1 MRREL
6 IESYYEEYQRELER
20 FLESDPEM
28 FSLEAEIHHYI
39 EILEPVL
46 RDAGQEMW
54 KALDRIISA
63 KNAMEGI
70 VAKEMYI
77 RGFLDNESV
86 GEKMNKRRYSNRRRK
101 NILRVFILLM
111 TIIITV
117 VMWRTIKIDVQI
129 GELTLPKIL
138 QSEKSFADTSGEWNL
153 ILVDRNHYI
162 PNNYQVELTEL
173 SNGKKV
179 DSRIYPELQQMF
191 NDARAEGL
199 ALFVREGY
207 RTTEE
212 QQKIMD
218 EKINEYEKQGYSAK
232 EAKKRA
238 EKYVA
243 IPDTSE
249 HQLGLSVDIN
259 ADTDKCSSEK
269 VYQWLDENAYKY
281 GFVKH
286 YPEDKTDITG
296 ISNEPWH
303 YRYVGTTVA
312 KIMKEENLCLE
323 EYLEKYK

>member
-1 MRREL
+1 
-6 IESYYEEYQRELER
+6 
-20 FLESDPEM
+20 
-28 FSLEAEIHHYI
+28 
-39 EILEPVL
+39 
-46 RDAGQEMW
+46 
-54 KALDRIISA
+54 
-63 KNAMEGI
+63 
-70 VAKEMYI
+70 
-77 RGFLDNESV
+77 
-86 GEKMNKRRYSNRRRK
+86 MNKRRYSNRRRK

-111 TIIITV
+111 AIIITV
-117 VMWRTIKIDVQI
+117 VMWRTIKIDVQV

-153 ILVDRNHYI
+153 ILVNRNHYI

-179 DSRIYPELQQMF
+179 DSRIYPEL
-191 NDARAEGL
+191 
-199 ALFVREGY
+199 
-207 RTTEE
+207 

-281 GFVKH
+281 GFVKR

-303 YRYVGTTVA
+303 YRYVGRTVA

>member
-1 MRREL
+1 
-6 IESYYEEYQRELER
+6 
-20 FLESDPEM
+20 
-28 FSLEAEIHHYI
+28 
-39 EILEPVL
+39 
-46 RDAGQEMW
+46 
-54 KALDRIISA
+54 
-63 KNAMEGI
+63 
-70 VAKEMYI
+70 
-77 RGFLDNESV
+77 
-86 GEKMNKRRYSNRRRK
+86 MNKRRYSNRRRK

-117 VMWRTIKIDVQI
+117 VMWRTIKIDVQV

-179 DSRIYPELQQMF
+179 DSRIYPELQQ
-191 NDARAEGL
+191 
-199 ALFVREGY
+199 
-207 RTTEE
+207 
-212 QQKIMD
+212 KIMD

-249 HQLGLSVDIN
+249 HQLGLSVHIN

-281 GFVKH
+281 GFVKR

>member
-1 MRREL
+1 
-6 IESYYEEYQRELER
+6 
-20 FLESDPEM
+20 
-28 FSLEAEIHHYI
+28 
-39 EILEPVL
+39 
-46 RDAGQEMW
+46 
-54 KALDRIISA
+54 
-63 KNAMEGI
+63 
-70 VAKEMYI
+70 
-77 RGFLDNESV
+77 
-86 GEKMNKRRYSNRRRK
+86 MNKRRYSNRRRK

-117 VMWRTIKIDVQI
+117 VMWRTIKIDVQV

-162 PNNYQVELTEL
+162 PDNYQVELTEL

-179 DSRIYPELQQMF
+179 DSRIYPEL
-191 NDARAEGL
+191 
-199 ALFVREGY
+199 
-207 RTTEE
+207 

-269 VYQWLDENAYKY
+269 VYQWLDENVYKY
-281 GFVKH
+281 GFVKR

>member
-1 MRREL
+1 
-6 IESYYEEYQRELER
+6 
-20 FLESDPEM
+20 
-28 FSLEAEIHHYI
+28 
-39 EILEPVL
+39 
-46 RDAGQEMW
+46 
-54 KALDRIISA
+54 
-63 KNAMEGI
+63 
-70 VAKEMYI
+70 
-77 RGFLDNESV
+77 
-86 GEKMNKRRYSNRRRK
+86 MNKRRYSNRRRK

-117 VMWRTIKIDVQI
+117 VMWRTIKIDVQV

-179 DSRIYPELQQMF
+179 DSRIYPEL
-191 NDARAEGL
+191 
-199 ALFVREGY
+199 
-207 RTTEE
+207 

-281 GFVKH
+281 GFVKR

>member
-1 MRREL
+1 
-6 IESYYEEYQRELER
+6 
-20 FLESDPEM
+20 
-28 FSLEAEIHHYI
+28 
-39 EILEPVL
+39 
-46 RDAGQEMW
+46 
-54 KALDRIISA
+54 
-63 KNAMEGI
+63 
-70 VAKEMYI
+70 
-77 RGFLDNESV
+77 
-86 GEKMNKRRYSNRRRK
+86 MNKRRYSNRRRK

-111 TIIITV
+111 AIIITV
-117 VMWRTIKIDVQI
+117 VMWRTIKIDVQV

-153 ILVDRNHYI
+153 ILVNRNHYI

-179 DSRIYPELQQMF
+179 DSRIYPEL
-191 NDARAEGL
+191 
-199 ALFVREGY
+199 
-207 RTTEE
+207 

-281 GFVKH
+281 GFVKR

-296 ISNEPWH
+296 ISNEPGH

>member
-1 MRREL
+1 
-6 IESYYEEYQRELER
+6 
-20 FLESDPEM
+20 
-28 FSLEAEIHHYI
+28 
-39 EILEPVL
+39 
-46 RDAGQEMW
+46 
-54 KALDRIISA
+54 
-63 KNAMEGI
+63 
-70 VAKEMYI
+70 
-77 RGFLDNESV
+77 
-86 GEKMNKRRYSNRRRK
+86 MNKRRYSNRRRK

-117 VMWRTIKIDVQI
+117 VMWRTIKIDVQV
-129 GELTLPKIL
+129 GELTLPKIS

-179 DSRIYPELQQMF
+179 DSRIYPEL
-191 NDARAEGL
+191 
-199 ALFVREGY
+199 
-207 RTTEE
+207 

-281 GFVKH
+281 GFVKR

>member
-1 MRREL
+1 
-6 IESYYEEYQRELER
+6 
-20 FLESDPEM
+20 
-28 FSLEAEIHHYI
+28 
-39 EILEPVL
+39 
-46 RDAGQEMW
+46 
-54 KALDRIISA
+54 
-63 KNAMEGI
+63 
-70 VAKEMYI
+70 
-77 RGFLDNESV
+77 
-86 GEKMNKRRYSNRRRK
+86 MNKRRYSNRRRK
-101 NILRVFILLM
+101 NILRVCILLM

-117 VMWRTIKIDVQI
+117 VMWRTIK
-129 GELTLPKIL
+129 
-138 QSEKSFADTSGEWNL
+138 
-153 ILVDRNHYI
+153 
-162 PNNYQVELTEL
+162 LTEL

-249 HQLGLSVDIN
+249 HKLGLSVDIN
-259 ADTDKCSSEK
+259 ADIDKCSSEK

-281 GFVKH
+281 GFVKR

-323 EYLEKYK
+323 EYLGQFTRNYTQTTKRGLLTTNKG